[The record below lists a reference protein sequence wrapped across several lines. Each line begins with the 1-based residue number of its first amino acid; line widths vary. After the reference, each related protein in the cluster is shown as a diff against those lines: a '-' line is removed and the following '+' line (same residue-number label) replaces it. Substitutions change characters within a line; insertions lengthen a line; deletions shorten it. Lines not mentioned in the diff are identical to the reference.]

1 MPIKCLVFIFK
12 CFNVQCHVSAVPIYS
27 CMKERTV
34 KRFSVCMFSAI
45 FICFVAYTVAATF
58 GYLTFGSNVPSD
70 ILQAYDASQPHVLIA
85 IVALAAKSCATYP
98 ILSFCGRYRFLQEI
112 YF

>member
-1 MPIKCLVFIFK
+1 M
-12 CFNVQCHVSAVPIYS
+12 SAVPIYS

-34 KRFSVCMFSAI
+34 RRFSVCVVSAI
-45 FICFVAYTVAATF
+45 AVCLIAYTGAATF
-58 GYLTFGSNVPSD
+58 GYLTFGNTVPSD

-98 ILSFCGRYRFLQEI
+98 ILSFCGRYTELLLI
-112 YF
+112 LSNKYKICDTL

>member
-1 MPIKCLVFIFK
+1 
-12 CFNVQCHVSAVPIYS
+12 
-27 CMKERTV
+27 MKERTV
-34 KRFSVCMFSAI
+34 KRFSVCIASAI
-45 FICFVAYTVAATF
+45 FVCLMAYTVAATF

-98 ILSFCGRYRFLQEI
+98 ILAFCGRLVYGMWRGTKKCILFNI
-112 YF
+112 YIYMCVGKLL